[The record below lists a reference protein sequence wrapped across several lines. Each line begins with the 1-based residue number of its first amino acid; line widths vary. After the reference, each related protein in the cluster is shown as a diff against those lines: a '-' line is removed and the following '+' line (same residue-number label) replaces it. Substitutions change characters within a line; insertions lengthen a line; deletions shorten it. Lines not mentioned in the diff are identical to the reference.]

1 MIEVRRMADEQRA
14 ELEQAEQM
22 LQQLTESILATLRD
36 VIEENTKLRAEN
48 VELRRRLAAYEP
60 PEGS

>member
-1 MIEVRRMADEQRA
+1 MADEQRLDLEHA
-14 ELEQAEQM
+14 ERLF
-22 LQQLTESILATLRD
+22 QQLSESILATLRD
-36 VIEENTKLRAEN
+36 LVEENAQLRAEN